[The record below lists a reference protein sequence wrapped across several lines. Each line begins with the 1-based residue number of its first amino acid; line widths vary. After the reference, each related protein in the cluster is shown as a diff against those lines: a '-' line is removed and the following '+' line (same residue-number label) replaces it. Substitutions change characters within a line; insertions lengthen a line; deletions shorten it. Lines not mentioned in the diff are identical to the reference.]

1 MTNWPLDGI
10 IGFAVVVGVLGML
23 IIGLPWAAYRD
34 AKRPPLKPENG
45 FYVMRPGTGARVL
58 LAALLLFL
66 GVIGYGGTQAGFC
79 KTMTAAENASNLRA
93 WLLVFS
99 SFALATL
106 YFACTAFVRKMR
118 FNAEGI
124 FVTPVFGAEQAY
136 LFRDLEDVGVA
147 NARAAVFFSGKRR
160 LVLSSTMRLGERQL
174 HNLVNRHV
182 FCMDK
187 PPLVPLYDA
196 DAAAQMKG
204 KKMTATIRALDDDYV
219 ETAGYCFYGIVV
231 DISPAHILLRD
242 NQGRTLELPANL
254 RTVMPFLADAE
265 EEQEDGEKPHIT
277 SGLPWPPDFASL
289 WYTRHLPPALQAEIH
304 ASAASNALN

>member
-45 FYVMRPGTGARVL
+45 FYVMRAGTGAKVL

-106 YFACTAFVRKMR
+106 YFACTAFVRRMR

-124 FVTPVFGAEQAY
+124 FVTPVLGAEQAY
-136 LFRDLEDVGVA
+136 LFRDLENVGVA
-147 NARAAVFFSGKRR
+147 NGRAAVFFSGKRR
-160 LVLSSTMRLGERQL
+160 LILSSTMRLGERQL

-187 PPLVPLYDA
+187 PPLAPLYDA

-204 KKMTATIRALDDDYV
+204 KKMTATLNVLDADYV
-219 ETAGYCFYGIVV
+219 QTASHCFYGVV
-231 DISPAHILLRD
+231 EDISPARILLRD
-242 NQGRTLELPANL
+242 AQGNALELPGNL
-254 RTVMPFLADAE
+254 RTVMPFMEGEDEGFDAAKL
-265 EEQEDGEKPHIT
+265 DHDSPHLKI
-277 SGLPWPPDFASL
+277 GLHWPPDFASL
-289 WYTRHLPPALQAEIH
+289 WYTQSVPSVVH
-304 ASAASNALN
+304 ATYA